1 MPGDSE
7 NPPTVK
13 TAILGFA
20 HAHVGVYCEGWR
32 EQPALGIEVVA
43 GWDHDAIRLKDAAA
57 KFDLEGVTELSALL
71 TRRDIEAVVI
81 GAETSRHA
89 DLVAA
94 AARAGKRIVLQKP
107 IALTLDEADA
117 IVAVIAETGVPFTLA
132 WQMRAD
138 PQNLRMKELVTTG
151 TLGRILQVR
160 RRHGLPAHLW
170 AGFDRSWHVQP
181 ELNRGLWA
189 DDAAHAVDFLYW
201 LLGPPSSVMA
211 EIATLVNPRMPD
223 DNGIAI
229 FRYADGAFAEVVFSA
244 TCTAAENSTEIVGE
258 LGCAIQNFGDAPS
271 CNVPRPTD
279 AVGLKWFVRDA
290 KQWTDSGLPSPAN
303 HGARIKALA
312 GPLADFLHSRRPPI
326 ATAAEGRDVLRLIL
340 ACHESAATGRRI
352 AL

>member
-1 MPGDSE
+1 M
-7 NPPTVK
+7 K

-20 HAHVGVYCEGWR
+20 HTHVGMYVEGWR

-43 GWDHDAIRLKDAAA
+43 GWDHDATRLKEAAT
-57 KFDLEGVTELSALL
+57 KFGLEGSADLAALL
-71 TRRDIEAVVI
+71 ARRDVEAVVI

-89 DLVAA
+89 DLVVA

-107 IALTLDEADA
+107 LALTLAQADA
-117 IVAVIAETGVPFTLA
+117 IVAVVAETGVPFTLA
-132 WQMRAD
+132 WQMRVD
-138 PQNLRMKELVTTG
+138 PQNLRMKQLVTDG

-201 LLGPPSSVMA
+201 LLGPPRTVIA
-211 EIATLVNPRMPD
+211 EIGTLVNPRMPD
-223 DNGIAI
+223 DNGIAL
-229 FRYADGAFAEVVFSA
+229 FRYADGTFAEVVFSA

-258 LGCAIQNFGDAPS
+258 RGCAIQNFGDAPS
-271 CNVPRPTD
+271 CNAPRPAD

-312 GPLADFLHSRRPPI
+312 GPLADFLHGRRPPI

-340 ACHESAATGRRI
+340 ACHESAASGRR
-352 AL
+352 LTL

>member
-1 MPGDSE
+1 M
-7 NPPTVK
+7 K

-20 HAHVGVYCEGWR
+20 HAHVGMYVEGWR
-32 EQPALGIEVVA
+32 EAPGLGIEVVA
-43 GWDHDAIRLKDAAA
+43 GWDHDATRLKDSAA
-57 KFDLEGVTELSALL
+57 KFGLEATADLAALL
-71 TRRDIEAVVI
+71 ARREVESVVI

-107 IALTLDEADA
+107 LALTLAQADA
-117 IVAVIAETGVPFTLA
+117 IVGVVAETGVPFTLA
-132 WQMRAD
+132 WQMRVD
-138 PQNLRMKELVTTG
+138 PQNLRMKQLVTDG

-189 DDAAHAVDFLYW
+189 DDAAHAIDFLYW
-201 LLGPPSSVMA
+201 LLGPPRSVMA

-223 DNGIAI
+223 DNGIAV

-258 LGCAIQNFGDAPS
+258 RGCAIQNFGDAPS
-271 CNVPRPTD
+271 CNVPRPAD

-290 KQWTDSGLPSPAN
+290 QAWTDSGIPAPAN

-312 GPLADFLHSRRPPI
+312 GPLADFLHGRRPPI
-326 ATAAEGRDVLRLIL
+326 ATAAEGRDVLRLTL
-340 ACHESAATGRRI
+340 ACHDAAASGRR
-352 AL
+352 LVF

>member
-1 MPGDSE
+1 
-7 NPPTVK
+7 VK

-20 HAHVGVYCEGWR
+20 HAHVGMYCEGWR

-43 GWDHDAIRLKDAAA
+43 GWDHDAARLKEAAA
-57 KFDLEGVTELSALL
+57 KFGLEAIADPAALL
-71 TRRDIEAVVI
+71 ARREIEAVVI

-89 DLVAA
+89 DLVIA

-107 IALTLDEADA
+107 LALTLPQADS
-117 IVAVIAETGVPFTLA
+117 IVEVVAATGVPFTLA
-132 WQMRAD
+132 WQMRVD
-138 PQNLRMKELVTTG
+138 PQNLRMKQLVTDG

-189 DDAAHAVDFLYW
+189 DDAAHAIDFLYW
-201 LLGPPSSVMA
+201 LLGPPRSVLA

-244 TCTAAENSTEIVGE
+244 TCTAAENSTEFLGE
-258 LGCAIQNFGDAPS
+258 NGCAIQNFGDAPS
-271 CNVPRPTD
+271 CNVPRPAD
-279 AVGLKWFVRDA
+279 AVGLKWFIRGA
-290 KQWTDSGLPSPAN
+290 TQWTDSDLPSPAG

-312 GPLADFLHSRRPPI
+312 GPLADFLHGRRPPI
-326 ATAAEGRDVLRLIL
+326 ATAAEGRDVLRLTL
-340 ACHESAATGRRI
+340 ACHDAAASGRR
-352 AL
+352 LTL